1 MNFFE
6 CEFPTTLS
14 YRAIGGSRFFTT
26 VNEGFSGYE
35 QRNQNWSQSRG
46 KWTVSLQTPSSYA
59 GDRQSFI
66 DLLHAFFLVVAGK
79 AGAFRLKDHKDFQ
92 ATGQTLGTGLGAAGQ
107 VFQLVKAYT
116 VAGQTYV
123 RNIVKPIAP
132 PAVDYE
138 NNTLSNTV
146 NIYFNSVLQSSSDWS
161 VDCTTGLVTIPGVT
175 PLGTVVTADCQFHFP
190 VRFDTDEFPGQIEE
204 SDISGA
210 GPLFSLNSIPLVEVR
225 L

>member
-35 QRNQNWSQSRG
+35 QRNQNWASSRG
-46 KWTVSLQTPSSYA
+46 KWTVSLQTPSAFA
-59 GDRQSFI
+59 GDRQSFS
-66 DLLHAFFLVVAGK
+66 DLLHAFFLNVAGR

-92 ATGQTLGTGLGAAGQ
+92 ATAQTLGTGLGAAGQ
-107 VFQLVKAYT
+107 VFQLVKAYS
-116 VAGQTYV
+116 VGGETYV
-123 RNIVKPIAP
+123 RKIVKPIAP
-132 PAVDYE
+132 PAVDYQ
-138 NNTLSNTV
+138 NNALPNTV
-146 NIYFNSVLQSSSDWS
+146 KVYFGGTLQTSGWS
-161 VDCTTGLVTIPGVT
+161 VDCTTGLVTVSGVT

-190 VRFDTDEFPGQIEE
+190 VRFDTDDFQGQIED

-210 GPLFSLNSIPLVEVR
+210 GPFVSWNSIGLVEVR